1 MKNVIKKA
9 VKENKESKIG
19 IIDVVLTVL
28 CPPLE
33 TGVLIAKLIRNRKEE
48 KEAEIRDRE
57 IEELIETCKNK
68 EIGETN
74 KEENNDEEES

>member
-48 KEAEIRDRE
+48 KLEIV
-57 IEELIETCKNK
+57 K
-68 EIGETN
+68 
-74 KEENNDEEES
+74 